1 MTLRGADWYRTEAAR
16 LRDKAAAVNRDTAL
30 QNSYL
35 ALALEYDLIADT
47 LEKRSSRAWRLGRSA

>member
-30 QNSYL
+30 QDSYL

-47 LEKRSSRAWRLGRSA
+47 LEKRSSRTWRLGRSA

>member
-1 MTLRGADWYRTEAAR
+1 MIRRGTDWYRTEAAH

-30 QNSYL
+30 QHSYL